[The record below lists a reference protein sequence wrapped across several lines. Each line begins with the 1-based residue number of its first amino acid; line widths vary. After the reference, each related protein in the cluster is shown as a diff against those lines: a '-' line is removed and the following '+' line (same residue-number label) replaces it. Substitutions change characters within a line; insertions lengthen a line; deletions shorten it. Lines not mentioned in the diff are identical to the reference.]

1 MEFLKDWNFWQLNFG
16 SYLLGDFQ
24 FHNLFLEENL
34 EKLKIGSCLIVVNA
48 H

>member
-1 MEFLKDWNFWQLNFG
+1 MGFMKEWHFWQINFG
-16 SYLLGDFQ
+16 SCLLGDFQ
-24 FHNLFLEENL
+24 FHNLFLKKNL